1 MILTSPRLKIIKIF
15 AIISCLVYIIGCNT
29 FTNDKDK
36 NTQTSQNKTT
46 LLIDSVSQKTMT
58 PSQKQY
64 IEDIKNTLLQP
75 IPILRSMDIIDPKLK
90 LAQEV
95 AINAPV
101 LHPILFD
108 SITHE
113 PMRNEVMNVYQTRE
127 SDLNPQTKN
136 LCTNG
141 NCFKVEIFNF
151 TMNKSISLIVN
162 IDTKLVIGASIMNQ
176 SQPEISPRLKKIALE
191 MAALSPEVVEAL
203 GYKPDESSAV
213 MTSTKTSLNKS
224 RCERSQHL
232 CVAPTFVKED
242 KALWAIV
249 DLTDLRLIGIRWTNV
264 GVPEP
269 AAHVSERKIQ
279 NDAIT
284 ECCCKIEI
292 PLERDNWNLTY
303 MLTSSDGLRIS
314 SVKYKNTEVI
324 SNAKLVDWHVS
335 YSNTEGFGYSDA
347 IGCPY
352 FSTAAVL
359 ALEPPRIR
367 DIEDENG
374 QVVGFAVEQNFY
386 SEGWPRPCNYNYLQ
400 RYEFYKDGRFRPIVA
415 SLGRGC
421 GNDGTYRPVTRIAFP
436 NNSNFYQWENNDW
449 SQWTMEKWNLQKE
462 NSVYSKEGYLYK
474 IQDTNNQGFYIEPSR
489 GQFGDNGRGDFAYT
503 FVTKRDF
510 NKDEG
515 ETDLVT
521 IGPCC
526 NTDYRQGPEKFIEPN
541 PEPISNTQ
549 LVLWYVPTIKNDNTK
564 GHEYCW
570 AETYI
575 KDGVVATKTYP
586 CNSGPMFHPL
596 K

>member
-1 MILTSPRLKIIKIF
+1 MILMYPTPKSIKTL
-15 AIISCLVYIIGCNT
+15 AIIICLSYLVSCNYFV
-29 FTNDKDK
+29 KDNK
-36 NTQTSQNKTT
+36 SAQNLPKDNTT
-46 LLIDSVSQKTMT
+46 LLIDSVSKRMMT
-58 PSQKQY
+58 PSQKEY
-64 IEDIKNTLLQP
+64 IEDIKNALTQP
-75 IPILRSMDIIDPKLK
+75 IPILRSKDLTDQKLIF
-90 LAQEV
+90 AQEV
-95 AINAPV
+95 AINANV
-101 LHPILFD
+101 LNPILFD
-108 SITHE
+108 STTHN
-113 PMRNEVMNVYQTRE
+113 PMRNEVMNVYQTRD
-127 SDLNPQTKN
+127 SDLNPQNKN
-136 LCTNG
+136 LCSSG

-151 TMNKSISLIVN
+151 TLNKSISLIVN
-162 IDTKLVIGASIMNQ
+162 IQSKQVIGASIVNQ

-191 MAALSPEVVEAL
+191 MAALSPEVVQAL
-203 GYKPDESSAV
+203 GYKPDEASAV

-232 CVAPTFVKED
+232 CVAPTFVKDD

-269 AAHVSERKIQ
+269 AANVSERKFQ

-314 SVKYKNTEVI
+314 NVKYKDNEVI
-324 SNAKLVDWHVS
+324 ANAKLVDWHVS

-367 DIEDENG
+367 DINDADG
-374 QVVGFAVEQNFY
+374 KVIGFAVEQNFY

-400 RYEFYKDGRFRPIVA
+400 RFEFYQDGRFRPVVA

-436 NNSNFYQWENNDW
+436 NNSNFFQWENNNW
-449 SQWTMEKWNLQKE
+449 NQWMTEKWNLQKE
-462 NSVYSKEGYLYK
+462 NSIYSSDGYLYK
-474 IQDTNNQGFYIEPSR
+474 IEDDKNQGFYIEPSR
-489 GQFGDNGRGDFAYT
+489 GQFGDKGRGDFAYS

-510 NKDEG
+510 QKDEG

-541 PEPISNTQ
+541 PDPIVNTQ

-564 GHEYCW
+564 GQEYCW

-586 CNSGPMFHPL
+586 CNSGPMFHPI